1 MKIRCFLG
9 LWCLVVILSSCEG
22 QTVPT
27 RPEKINIRK
36 CYGLTPCKACSSCN
50 YCKWCNAGGTCGICA
65 RGKNGL
71 EGNSIAE
78 PPSENRC
85 KAITKKGTQC
95 SRKAT
100 SGSYCWQH
108 QRTQLSDEPGIV
120 PNPPDENE
128 DQPLPVINI
137 NSQTFNHLN
146 LESMVPYILIA
157 FMLGAL
163 LAWLLTNL
171 SLKNNF
177 VLKSQ
182 SDEQATQI
190 TRLNTELSII
200 NHTVKTV
207 TEEKQQLSADLKTKT
222 GEASIAQM
230 KLADLLAKNEALQD
244 KLQTQRSEIE
254 SLQKQFTL
262 QFENIANKILEEK
275 TARFTQLNQDNLSNI
290 LKPLGENLDSFKKKV
305 EEVYN
310 TEAKERFSLGRELDR
325 LMQLNQKVSEEAN
338 NLANALKGNSKVQ
351 GDWGQMILEN
361 ILEKSGLVKDREYFT
376 QETLK
381 DEDGKNWQNEEGNR
395 MQPDVI
401 IAYPDNRK
409 VIVDSKVSLTAYVRY
424 VAADQHDEQKKFID
438 EHLRSIRKHID
449 DLSRKNYQ
457 DFAPSLD
464 FVMMFIPNEPAYLLA
479 LQHDPELWQYAYNKR
494 ILLISPTNLI
504 AALKLLVDL
513 WKREYQNKNALE
525 IAKRGGLLYDKL
537 VGFVDKLTDVGSNLS
552 KALKSYDQ
560 AFNQLKDGNGN
571 LLSQAEKLKE
581 LGIKPKKSLPTS
593 LLNDPSEASELADE
607 DSSEQ

>member
-1 MKIRCFLG
+1 M
-9 LWCLVVILSSCEG
+9 
-22 QTVPT
+22 
-27 RPEKINIRK
+27 
-36 CYGLTPCKACSSCN
+36 
-50 YCKWCNAGGTCGICA
+50 
-65 RGKNGL
+65 
-71 EGNSIAE
+71 
-78 PPSENRC
+78 
-85 KAITKKGTQC
+85 
-95 SRKAT
+95 
-100 SGSYCWQH
+100 
-108 QRTQLSDEPGIV
+108 
-120 PNPPDENE
+120 
-128 DQPLPVINI
+128 LPYL
-137 NSQTFNHLN
+137 F
-146 LESMVPYILIA
+146 IA
-157 FMLGAL
+157 FILGAL
-163 LAWLLTNL
+163 LSWLVSRLTL
-171 SLKNNF
+171 NNKF
-177 VLKSQ
+177 IPRSQ
-182 SDEQATQI
+182 WNEQTARFNQ
-190 TRLNTELSII
+190 LVTELGIAQHSLQKS
-200 NHTVKTV
+200 NDD
-207 TEEKQQLSADLKTKT
+207 KQQLAADLRTRS
-222 GEASIAQM
+222 GEAQIAQL
-230 KLADLLAKNEALQD
+230 KLADLLAKNESLQD
-244 KLQTQRSEIE
+244 KLQTQKSEIE

-409 VIVDSKVSLTAYVRY
+409 VIVDSKVSLTAYARY
-424 VAADQHDEQKKFID
+424 VAADQHDEQRKFID

-449 DLSRKNYQ
+449 DLSKKNYQ

-525 IAKRGGLLYDKL
+525 IARRGGQLYDKL
-537 VGFVDKLTDVGSNLS
+537 AGFVQTLTEIGTNLS
-552 KALKSYDQ
+552 KAQKSYDQ
-560 AFNQLKDGNGN
+560 AIGQLKDGNGN
-571 LLSQAEKLKE
+571 LLSRAEKLRD
-581 LGIKPKKSLPTS
+581 LGIKPKKNLPAS
-593 LLNDPSEASELADE
+593 LLSEPIDSEDTSDPETANS
-607 DSSEQ
+607 